1 MQGTQ
6 KRSSAR
12 SVVGPR
18 FPAAAGNQGLR
29 RFFAAQ
35 RLTHA
40 GRALLREPRAGP
52 AVRWVVIDGAKA
64 ENVRSAEAA
73 LAEAP

>member
-1 MQGTQ
+1 VQGTQ

-18 FPAAAGNQGLR
+18 FPAAGNQGLR